1 MFLPSETIQKVKQIP
16 IIGYLANIGIEPV
29 ETGNQYKYYSPFTN
43 EKTPSFYV
51 SLKKNLF
58 NDYSSGKG
66 GSIIDLVM
74 LLEKCSFTEAAKK
87 LENEEPV
94 SFSFSRNERTSKE
107 PMKVTAIKE
116 LENPNLIAYAGSRAI
131 STTTAKRYL
140 KEIHYTNKGRSYYA
154 IGFKNDADGYELRSG
169 NGFKSKTANGITT
182 IDKGT
187 KAIALFEGFFD
198 FLSALEY
205 YKLESPNVTTIIL
218 NTTVNLRIALPLLQ
232 GKKVNCF
239 LDNDKAG
246 FDTIQKLIN
255 DSTLIVNQSLIIYPK
270 AKDFNDY
277 LTNKITSLN
286 EN

>member
-1 MFLPSETIQKVKQIP
+1 MFLPSEIIKQVKQLP
-16 IIGYLANIGIEPV
+16 IDGYLSSIGIEPV
-29 ETGNQYKYYSPFTN
+29 KTGNQLVYYSPFTN

-74 LLEKCSFTEAAKK
+74 LLENCTFPEAAKK
-87 LENEEPV
+87 LHDKDPL
-94 SFSFSRNERTSKE
+94 SFSFSRKERTSTD
-107 PMKVTAIKE
+107 PIKVTAIKE
-116 LENPNLIAYAGSRAI
+116 LENSNLIAYANSRAI
-131 STTTAKRYL
+131 STPLAKQYL
-140 KEIHYTNKGRSYYA
+140 KEIHYTNKRRDFYA
-154 IGFKNDADGYELRSG
+154 IGFKNDAGGYELRSG
-169 NGFKSKTANGITT
+169 SNFKGKTANGITT

-205 YKLESPNVTTIIL
+205 YKLETPNVTTIIL
-218 NTTVNLRIALPLLQ
+218 NTTVNLRIALPLLLS
-232 GKKVNCF
+232 KKVNCF

-255 DSTLIVNQSLIIYPK
+255 NKILVVNQSAIIYPK
-270 AKDFNDY
+270 SKDFNDF
-277 LTNKITSLN
+277 LVKM
-286 EN
+286 

>member
-1 MFLPSETIQKVKQIP
+1 MFISSETIQKVKQIP
-16 IIGYLANIGIEPV
+16 IAGYLSNMGIEPV
-29 ETGNQYKYYSPFTN
+29 ETGNQLVYHSPFTN
-43 EKTPSFYV
+43 ERTPSFYV

-87 LENEEPV
+87 LADKDPV
-94 SFSFSRNERTSKE
+94 SFSFSRKERTSKE

-116 LENPNLIAYAGSRAI
+116 LDNPNLIAYANSRLI
-131 STTTAKRYL
+131 STATAKRYL
-140 KEIHYTNKGRSYYA
+140 KEVQYTNKGRNYYA

-169 NGFKSKTANGITT
+169 KGFKSKTANGITT

-187 KAIALFEGFFD
+187 NAIALFEGFFD

-205 YKLESPNVTTIIL
+205 YGLESPNVTTIIL
-218 NTTVNLRIALPLLQ
+218 NTTVNLKIALPMLV

-246 FDTIQKLIN
+246 CKALEQLATYNI
-255 DSTLIVNQSLIIYPK
+255 SVVNQSTMIYPR
-270 AKDFNDY
+270 AKDFNEF
-277 LTNKITSLN
+277 LI
-286 EN
+286 ENQPSK